1 MSPSRPNLL
10 LVLLLTALLWPVGLR
25 GDCCCRGQV
34 RSIAAVAKTVAP
46 LKACCAKRLRQAP
59 AVTAITGESLAHR
72 CTCLSNDRL
81 TAQSTLSV
89 RWTVSTDALKAIAS
103 APEILVVAVPFA
115 VPAAE
120 VVARFTISPESA
132 QRRCAR
138 TGCWLV

>member
-25 GDCCCRGQV
+25 GNCCCTGQV
-34 RSIAAVAKTVAP
+34 RSITAVAKTVVP
-46 LKACCAKRLRQAP
+46 LKACCAKRMRQAP
-59 AVTAITGESLAHR
+59 AVTAKTGETLVHR
-72 CTCLSNDRL
+72 CTCLSEDRL

-89 RWTVSTDALKAIAS
+89 RWTVSTDAFKALAS
-103 APEILVVAVPFA
+103 VPEHLVVAVPFA
-115 VPAAE
+115 VPVAE
-120 VVARFTISPESA
+120 AISRFTISPESA